1 MQITY
6 PLDTLRLR
14 LAVDPAVKSIPA
26 AVTAILR
33 EGGLRAMYRGIGP
46 AMLGIAPYMALEFA
60 TYDSLPQQIPAFA
73 RGITAALLATTCCY
87 PMDTLRRQI
96 QLQTGRAV
104 SAQAVLADAW
114 AKEGLQGFYRGF
126 LPNALKNLPNKG
138 TRPSAFTS
146 YVCVTASGFVLQ
158 YFSHQVDHRSRR

>member
-1 MQITY
+1 MWSLQVTY

-26 AVTAILR
+26 AVTTIIR

-46 AMLGIAPYMALEFA
+46 AMLGIAPYMAMEFA
-60 TYDSLPQQIPAFA
+60 TYDSLPQQMPAFA
-73 RGITAALLATTCCY
+73 RGFTAALLATTCCY

-96 QLQTGRAV
+96 QVQTGRAV
-104 SAQAVLADAW
+104 SAKAVVGDAW
-114 AKEGLQGFYRGF
+114 AREGLRGFYRGF

-138 TRPSAFTS
+138 VLRPR
-146 YVCVTASGFVLQ
+146 
-158 YFSHQVDHRSRR
+158 HR